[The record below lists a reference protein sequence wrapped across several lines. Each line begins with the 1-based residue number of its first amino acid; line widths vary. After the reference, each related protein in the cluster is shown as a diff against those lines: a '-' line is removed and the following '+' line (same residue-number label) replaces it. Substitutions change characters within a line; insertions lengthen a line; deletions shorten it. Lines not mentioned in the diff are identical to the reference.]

1 MAMRNKGRKTYRSM
15 QGKVVDLDLLIKRN
29 ELTPAVGNAKVNARG
44 DELGPGGKIVKKRED
59 VMKEYYNTAPVKH
72 QSKKKELSEA
82 EAAELEEF
90 DNEPVPPK
98 PAPKVEATKPASK
111 KAEPAKIVEVEEDEW
126 VEDEDGNFVKK
137 GS

>member
-1 MAMRNKGRKTYRSM
+1 MPMKNKGRKTYRSM

-44 DELGPGGKIVKKRED
+44 DELGPGGRIVKKREE
-59 VMKEYYNTAPVKH
+59 VMKEYYNQEPVVH

-90 DNEPVPPK
+90 DSEPVPPK
-98 PAPKVEATKPASK
+98 PEPKKTTTK

-137 GS
+137 GE

>member
-1 MAMRNKGRKTYRSM
+1 MPMKNKGRKTYRSM
-15 QGKVVDLDLLIKRN
+15 QGKVIDLDLLIKRN

-44 DELGPGGKIVKKRED
+44 DELGPGGKIIKKREE
-59 VMKEYYNTAPVKH
+59 VVKEYYNQAPVAH

-82 EAAELEEF
+82 EAAELEDF
-90 DNEPVPPK
+90 DNEPIPPK
-98 PAPKVEATKPASK
+98 PEPKKTTTK

-137 GS
+137 GD